1 MNEDIVKVKS
11 TGGYRLRLWFKDGTT
26 GDIDMGEIIKF
37 RGVFKPLKDP
47 EYFKKVRVNPELGCI
62 EWDSGA
68 DLDSL
73 ALYSKV
79 TGRPIES
86 FLNVD
91 ATLEKV

>member
-26 GDIDMGEIIKF
+26 GDIDLEGLIKF

-47 EYFKKVRVNPELGCI
+47 EYFRTVKVNSELGCI
-62 EWDSGA
+62 EWDNGA

-73 ALYSKV
+73 VLYSKV
-79 TGRPIES
+79 TGKPIES
-86 FLNVD
+86 FLNADMIV
-91 ATLEKV
+91 EKV